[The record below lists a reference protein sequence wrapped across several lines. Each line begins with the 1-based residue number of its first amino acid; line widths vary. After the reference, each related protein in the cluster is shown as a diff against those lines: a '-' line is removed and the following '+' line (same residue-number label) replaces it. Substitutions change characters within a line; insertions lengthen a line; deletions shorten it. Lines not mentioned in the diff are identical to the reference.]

1 LSADLPPP
9 VNGTFAGSRCSRSM
23 GAVPQKVIQFPAER
37 ILRAAAGGASQ
48 WQIWRG
54 RAREIA
60 GRTLCR
66 LGLPGAIAN
75 AEIRDDLTG
84 QEINVTVQAHYV
96 RLTVNGRDYYFDRIT
111 GRFDGTG
118 ASP

>member
-1 LSADLPPP
+1 
-9 VNGTFAGSRCSRSM
+9 M
-23 GAVPQKVIQFPAER
+23 
-37 ILRAAAGGASQ
+37 
-48 WQIWRG
+48 WRG
-54 RAREIA
+54 RMREIA
-60 GRTLCR
+60 GRALGR
-66 LGLPGAIAN
+66 LGVPGAIAD

-84 QEINVTVQAHYV
+84 QQINIAVQAHYV